1 MIEPPILPLGSY
13 PDPLNDSR
21 YYNQAGVIVQ
31 VTDNGSS
38 DTVTILRPT
47 GDGGA
52 TPCTSGSPAN
62 SEEKKLYDMFS
73 ASGVIT
79 TNQSFQDNREQS
91 PVRITTLDISQIT
104 KKLWRAMEQDGKPL

>member
-1 MIEPPILPLGSY
+1 MNPEIRPDFDSTHQPVNLDPLTFDPTNPNNTGYHELIEPPILPLGSY

-62 SEEKKLYDMFS
+62 SEEKTAFNMFS
-73 ASGVIT
+73 ASG
-79 TNQSFQDNREQS
+79 
-91 PVRITTLDISQIT
+91 
-104 KKLWRAMEQDGKPL
+104 